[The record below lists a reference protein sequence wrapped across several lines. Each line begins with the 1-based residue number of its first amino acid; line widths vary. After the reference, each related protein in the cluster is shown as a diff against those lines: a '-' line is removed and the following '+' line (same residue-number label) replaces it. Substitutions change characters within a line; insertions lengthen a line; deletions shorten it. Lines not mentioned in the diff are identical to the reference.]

1 MALWPSL
8 LSKTSS
14 VLVFGY
20 VALNYFIGDR
30 FGSHAQEVT
39 ALLPLHE
46 GPYVLLTI
54 Q

>member
-14 VLVFGY
+14 VLVFGF
-20 VALNYFIGDR
+20 VALNCFVGDR
-30 FGSHAQEVT
+30 FGSHAQR
-39 ALLPLHE
+39 LLPVDE
-46 GPYVLLTI
+46 GPSVLLTI